1 MRQPIHYPARHAVA
15 RASLPRGFVRLGLV
29 CLAMSIL
36 TAGTSAAAPSGRS
49 PGGMP
54 DTFLKQHCV
63 RCHDGKVQ
71 EGQFRLD
78 TLDRSFTSLLAAE
91 RGGASHGR

>member
-1 MRQPIHYPARHAVA
+1 
-15 RASLPRGFVRLGLV
+15 
-29 CLAMSIL
+29 MSIL

-49 PGGMP
+49 SGGMP

-78 TLDRSFTSLLAAE
+78 TLDRNFTSLLAAE
-91 RGGASHGR
+91 RWAEVMTRINAGEMPPQEEPRPTVDLPP